1 MFLEIIDEVW
11 SEVLWTILTETFSCS
26 QEFASRYSG
35 AEGHIIAI
43 GVLTGISGRKNGANC
58 CTTRAGILAFT
69 KCLALELAPRIRAS
83 YVTPGHISTEEVIE
97 RYQLHNKTN
106 YKQAISAIPLGTLGS
121 PGDIIRMIDFPV
133 NESTYII
140 G

>member
-58 CTTRAGILAFT
+58 CTTRAGILPSRNVSHSNSRPVFGA
-69 KCLALELAPRIRAS
+69 
-83 YVTPGHISTEEVIE
+83 VT
-97 RYQLHNKTN
+97 
-106 YKQAISAIPLGTLGS
+106 
-121 PGDIIRMIDFPV
+121 
-133 NESTYII
+133 
-140 G
+140 